1 MIKKVKL
8 LDCTLRDGGYI
19 NDWEFGHGVIVGTYK
34 RLDEAGVDYIEV
46 GFLDDRREFDI
57 NRTIMPNTESV
68 NKIFGGIEK
77 KHAIPVAMVDFGTC
91 SLDNIGPADSTF
103 IDGIRVI
110 FKKEKIEQ
118 ALPFCKAI
126 KEKGYKLF
134 IQAISITAYSDIEM
148 LEYVQK
154 INEIKPYAFSIV
166 DTYGLLDDKSL
177 TRYFRL
183 VDNNLDCEIK
193 MGYHDHNNF
202 QLAYSNTCKFLAYDT
217 DRELIGD
224 SSVYGM
230 GKSAG
235 NCATELLAMHLNNYF
250 HKNYNLSEIL
260 ECVDTYMMPIYQKTY
275 WGYKYDFYIAAM
287 HKVHPSYVADLL
299 SKKTLSISS
308 INEILASIPESKKL
322 LYDSSL
328 SVELYLNYQNHKIND
343 SSVYTSEIV
352 NNIRNRDIVILG
364 SGMSI
369 VKYVE
374 YINSYIKKSNAI
386 VFSVNFWEESIP
398 VDYIFMSNAKR
409 YGKLADMI
417 IGEHQIKTSEFIFT
431 SNVTPVNVQPK
442 YVLNYESLL
451 AKDSQIPDNA
461 LLLLLN
467 FLKKAGVDHVALAGF
482 DGYQHNQA
490 NYYRKGYEMSLTEDA
505 IDKRNN
511 QMSEALSSF
520 CQYLNIDFITPTL
533 YLISSG
539 K

>member
-1 MIKKVKL
+1 MIKNVKL

-19 NDWEFGHGVIVGTYK
+19 NDWEFGHGVITGMYK
-34 RLDEAGVDYIEV
+34 RLDEAGADYIEV

-57 NRTIMPNTESV
+57 NRTIMPNTDAI
-68 NKIFGGIEK
+68 NKIYGGIEK
-77 KHAIPVAMVDFGTC
+77 KHAIPVAMIDFGTC
-91 SLDNIGPADSTF
+91 SLDNIGPAVSTF

-183 VDNNLDCEIK
+183 IDNNLDPEIK

-202 QLAYSNTCKFLAYDT
+202 QLAFSNTCKFLAMDT
-217 DRELIGD
+217 DRELVGD

-235 NCATELLAMHLNNYF
+235 NCASELLGLHLNQYY

-260 ECVDTYMMPIYQKTY
+260 ECVDTYMMPIYQKYY
-275 WGYKYDFYIAAM
+275 WGYKYDFYLAAM
-287 HKVHPSYVADLL
+287 QGVHPTYVKDLL
-299 SKKTLSISS
+299 DKKTLSVSS
-308 INEILASIPESKKL
+308 INEILASIPEQKKL
-322 LYDSSL
+322 LYDKQL
-328 SVELYLNYQNHKIND
+328 SAEIYLNYQNHKIND
-343 SSVYTSEIV
+343 DEVYCSDFAKSLTNS
-352 NNIRNRDIVILG
+352 NILVLG
-364 SGMSI
+364 PGHT
-369 VKYVE
+369 VVDCLE
-374 YINSYIKKSNAI
+374 LIKQTASAENTI
-386 VFSVNFWEESIP
+386 VFSVNFCPELLP
-398 VDYIFMSNAKR
+398 VNYAFMSNAKR
-409 YGKLADMI
+409 YGKLADMLTD
-417 IGEHQIKTSEFIFT
+417 QKTMGDIQFIFT
-431 SNVTPVNVQPK
+431 SNVTPVDYKPK
-442 YVLNYESLL
+442 YTLNYESLL
-451 AKDSQIPDNA
+451 MKESACPDNA

-467 FLKKAGVDHVALAGF
+467 FLKKVGAKSVKLAGF
-482 DGYQHNQA
+482 DGYKLDEA
-490 NYYRKGYEMSLTEDA
+490 NYYRKGYEMTVDETA
-505 IDKRNN
+505 KIQRNE
-511 QMSEALSSF
+511 QMSEALSMF
-520 CQYLNIDFITPTL
+520 AKDMNLDFITPTI
-533 YLISSG
+533 YQV

>member
-1 MIKKVKL
+1 MIKNVKL

-19 NDWEFGHGVIVGTYK
+19 NDWEFGHGVITGMYK
-34 RLDEAGVDYIEV
+34 RLDDAGVDYIEV

-57 NRTIMPNTESV
+57 NRTIMPNTDAI
-68 NKIFGGIEK
+68 NKIYGNIK
-77 KHAIPVAMVDFGTC
+77 KKNAIPVAMIDFGTC

-148 LEYVQK
+148 LEYVHK
-154 INEIKPYAFSIV
+154 INEIKPFAFSIV

-183 VDNNLDCEIK
+183 IDNNLDPGIVV
-193 MGYHDHNNF
+193 GYHDHNNF

-217 DRELIGD
+217 DRELVGD

-235 NCATELLAMHLNNYF
+235 NCATELLGMHLNDYY

-260 ECVDTYMMPIYQKTY
+260 ECVDTYMMPIFQKAY

-287 HKVHPSYVADLL
+287 QKVHPTYVADLL

-308 INEILASIPESKKL
+308 INEILASIPEPKKL
-322 LYDSSL
+322 LYDNAL
-328 SVELYLNYQNHKIND
+328 SAEIYLNYQNHKIND
-343 SSVYTSEIV
+343 AAVYQSEFAQSLKESE
-352 NNIRNRDIVILG
+352 IVILG
-364 SGMSI
+364 PGQS
-369 VKYVE
+369 VVE
-374 YINSYIKKSNAI
+374 KKDDVIAFVREKKAV
-386 VFSVNFWEESIP
+386 VFAVNFCSESIHI
-398 VDYIFMSNAKR
+398 DYIFMSNAKR
-409 YGKLADMI
+409 YGNLADMLTDQK
-417 IGEHQIKTSEFIFT
+417 QIKDTEFVFT
-431 SNVTPVNVQPK
+431 SNVTPVDYQPK

-451 AKDSQIPDNA
+451 AYDTLQPDNA
-461 LLLLLN
+461 LFLLLN
-467 FLKKAGVDHVALAGF
+467 FLKRCGVKQVNLAGF
-482 DGYQHNQA
+482 DGYSSA
-490 NYYRKGYEMSLTEDA
+490 GDNYYNKSYEMPVDA
-505 IDKRNN
+505 NDANSRN
-511 QMSEALSSF
+511 QLMTDTLSTFNKDIKLSF
-520 CQYLNIDFITPTL
+520 VTPTKYIL
-533 YLISSG
+533 

>member
-1 MIKKVKL
+1 MIKSVKL

-19 NDWEFGHGVIVGTYK
+19 NDWEFGHGVIVGMYK
-34 RLDEAGVDYIEV
+34 RLDEAGADYIEV
-46 GFLDDRREFDI
+46 GFLDDRRAFDI
-57 NRTIMPNTESV
+57 NRTIMPNTEAI
-68 NKIFGGIEK
+68 NKIYGSIQK
-77 KHAIPVAMVDFGTC
+77 KNAIPVAMIDYGTC
-91 SLDNIGPADSTF
+91 SLESIGPADSTF

-110 FKKEKIEQ
+110 FKKEKIDQ

-134 IQAISITAYSDIEM
+134 IQAISITAYSDLEL

-183 VDNNLDCEIK
+183 VDNNLDPEIK

-217 DRELIGD
+217 DRELVGD

-235 NCATELLAMHLNNYF
+235 NCATELLSMHLNDYY

-260 ECVDTYMMPIYQKTY
+260 ECVDTYMMPIYQKSY

-287 HKVHPSYVADLL
+287 HKVHPTYVEDLL

-308 INEILASIPESKKL
+308 INEILAGIPQSKKL
-322 LYDSSL
+322 LYDKAL
-328 SVELYLNYQNHKIND
+328 SAELYLNYQNHKIND
-343 SSVYTSEIV
+343 DNVYNSELA
-352 NNIRNRDIVILG
+352 RNLLEKEIVILG
-364 SGMSI
+364 PGTTI
-369 VKYVE
+369 VEHAKDIY
-374 YINSYIKKSNAI
+374 SYIKDNDAVS
-386 VFSVNFWEESIP
+386 FSVNFSPDTIP

-409 YGKLADMI
+409 YGKLADMLTN
-417 IGEHQIKTSEFIFT
+417 QSLLMKSEFIFT
-431 SNVTPVNVQPK
+431 SNVTPVNYQPK
-442 YVLNYESLL
+442 YILNYESL
-451 AKDSQIPDNA
+451 ADYSQIPDNA

-467 FLKKAGVDHVALAGF
+467 FLKNVGVKRVSLAGF
-482 DGYQHNQA
+482 DGYKQNHS
-490 NYYRKGYEMSLTEDA
+490 NYYRKGYEMSIAENA
-505 IDKRNN
+505 IDVRNQ
-511 QMSEALSSF
+511 QMTDALSKVSKYIKIQF
-520 CQYLNIDFITPTL
+520 LTSTL
-533 YLISSG
+533 YTV

>member
-1 MIKKVKL
+1 MASNIKI

-19 NDWEFGHGVIVGTYK
+19 NDWEFGHGVITGMYK
-34 RLDEAGVDYIEV
+34 RLDESGVDYIEV

-57 NRTIMPNTESV
+57 HRTIMPNTEAI
-68 NKIFGGIEK
+68 NKIYGGIEK
-77 KHAIPVAMVDFGTC
+77 KHAIPVAMIDFGTC
-91 SLDNIGPADSTF
+91 SLDSIGPADTTF
-103 IDGIRVI
+103 IEGIRVI

-154 INEIKPYAFSIV
+154 INEVKPYAFSIV

-183 VDNNLDCEIK
+183 IDNNLDPEIV

-202 QLAYSNTCKFLAYDT
+202 QLAFSNTCKFLAMDT
-217 DRELIGD
+217 DRELVGD

-235 NCATELLAMHLNNYF
+235 NCASELLGLHLNQYY

-260 ECVDTYMMPIYQKTY
+260 ECVDTYMMPIYQKYY
-275 WGYKYDFYIAAM
+275 WGYKYDFYLAAM
-287 HKVHPSYVADLL
+287 QGVHPTYVKDLL
-299 SKKTLSISS
+299 DKKTLSVSS
-308 INEILASIPESKKL
+308 INEILSSIPEPKKL
-322 LYDSSL
+322 LYDKQLSL
-328 SVELYLNYQNHKIND
+328 DLYMNYQNHEIND
-343 SSVYTSEIV
+343 DDVYSSDLSLRLKS
-352 NNIRNRDIVILG
+352 NNVLILGPGRSLIGEQDKILDIIETQRPVIL
-364 SGMSI
+364 ST
-369 VKYVE
+369 
-374 YINSYIKKSNAI
+374 
-386 VFSVNFWEESIP
+386 NFFP
-398 VDYIFMSNAKR
+398 DNYHVDYIFMSNAKR

-417 IGEHQIKTSEFIFT
+417 TDKDKMKGVKLVLT
-431 SNVTPVNVQPK
+431 SNITPMDYSPN

-451 AKDSQIPDNA
+451 AKESECRDNS

-467 FLKKAGVDHVALAGF
+467 FLKKLGVKKVLLAGF
-482 DGYQHNQA
+482 DGYSIDEP
-490 NYYRKGYEMSLTEDA
+490 NYYRKGYEMSADSKL
-505 IDKRNN
+505 KVLRND
-511 QMSEALSSF
+511 QMTEALSRF
-520 CQYLNIDFITPTL
+520 AKDIEIEFITKTL
-533 YLISSG
+533 YQL

>member
-1 MIKKVKL
+1 MIKNVKL

-19 NDWEFGHGVIVGTYK
+19 NDWEFGHGVIIGMYK

-57 NRTIMPNTESV
+57 NRTIMPNTEAINNIYGS
-68 NKIFGGIEK
+68 IK
-77 KHAIPVAMVDFGTC
+77 KKNAIPVAMIDFGTC
-91 SLDNIGPADSTF
+91 SLDSIGPADSTF

-110 FKKEKIEQ
+110 FKKEKIDQ

-183 VDNNLDCEIK
+183 VDNNLDSEIK

-217 DRELIGD
+217 DRELVGD

-235 NCATELLAMHLNNYF
+235 NCATELLGMHLNDYY
-250 HKNYNLSEIL
+250 HKNYNLNEIL
-260 ECVDTYMMPIYQKTY
+260 ECVDTFMMPIYQKAY

-287 HKVHPSYVADLL
+287 HKVHPTYVADLL
-299 SKKTLSISS
+299 GKKTLSISS
-308 INEILASIPESKKL
+308 INEILASIPESKRLFYDRDL
-322 LYDSSL
+322 LA
-328 SVELYLNYQNHKIND
+328 ELYLNYQNHRIND
-343 SSVYTSEIV
+343 DCVYSSELVQDLKNHEIL
-352 NNIRNRDIVILG
+352 ILG
-364 SGMSI
+364 PGQSI
-369 VKYVE
+369 IEQAEKVSSFVK
-374 YINSYIKKSNAI
+374 NMGAI
-386 VFSVNFWEESIP
+386 IFSVNFYSELIP

-409 YGKLADMI
+409 YGKLADMLTDLN
-417 IGEHQIKTSEFIFT
+417 QARSFEFIFT
-431 SNVTPVNVQPK
+431 SNVTPVNYQPK
-442 YVLNYESLL
+442 YILNYESLL
-451 AKDSQIPDNA
+451 ANYSQIPDNA

-467 FLKKAGVDHVALAGF
+467 FLKKVDVKRVTLAGF
-482 DGYQHNQA
+482 DGYKKNHA
-490 NYYRKGYEMSLTEDA
+490 NYYRKGYEMSISENTIEL
-505 IDKRNN
+505 RNH
-511 QMSEALSSF
+511 QMSNALSLVNKDIKIEF
-520 CQYLNIDFITPTL
+520 LTPTL
-533 YLISSG
+533 YSI

>member
-1 MIKKVKL
+1 MIKNVKL

-19 NDWEFGHGVIVGTYK
+19 NDWDFGHGVIIGMYK

-57 NRTIMPNTESV
+57 NRTIMPNTEAI
-68 NKIFGGIEK
+68 NKIYSGIK
-77 KHAIPVAMVDFGTC
+77 KKNAIPVAMIDFGTC
-91 SLDNIGPADSTF
+91 SLDNIGPANSTF

-110 FKKEKIEQ
+110 FKKEKINQ

-134 IQAISITAYSDIEM
+134 IQAISVTAYSDIEM

-183 VDNNLDCEIK
+183 VDNNLDPEIK

-217 DRELIGD
+217 DRELVGD

-235 NCATELLAMHLNNYF
+235 NCATELLAMHLNDYYQK
-250 HKNYNLSEIL
+250 HYNLNEIL
-260 ECVDTYMMPIYQKTY
+260 ECIDTYMMPIYQKTY

-287 HKVHPSYVADLL
+287 QKVHPTYVADLL

-308 INEILASIPESKKL
+308 INEILASIPEPKKL
-322 LYDSSL
+322 HYDKSL
-328 SVELYLNYQNHKIND
+328 SEELYLNYQNHKIND
-343 SSVYTSEIV
+343 ESVYSSELCQKL
-352 NNIRNRDIVILG
+352 NSHEIVILG
-364 SGMSI
+364 PGISI
-369 VKYVE
+369 VEQAKN
-374 YINSYIKKSNAI
+374 INEHVKNKKAI
-386 VFSVNFWEESIP
+386 TFSVNFFPESIP

-409 YGKLADMI
+409 YGKLADMLTNQN
-417 IGEHQIKTSEFIFT
+417 QIKNSEFIFT
-431 SNVTPVNVQPK
+431 SNVTPVNYQPK
-442 YVLNYESLL
+442 YMLNYESLL
-451 AKDSQIPDNA
+451 ANYSQIPDNA

-467 FLKKAGVDHVALAGF
+467 FLKKVGVKKVSLAGF
-482 DGYQHNQA
+482 DGYKQNHA
-490 NYYRKGYEMSLTEDA
+490 NYYRKGYEMSIAENT
-505 IDKRNN
+505 IDIKNL
-511 QMSEALSSF
+511 QMTDALSSIS
-520 CQYLNIDFITPTL
+520 QDIYIDFLTPTL
-533 YLISSG
+533 YSI

>member
-1 MIKKVKL
+1 MIKNVKL

-19 NDWEFGHGVIVGTYK
+19 NDWEFGHGVITGMYK
-34 RLDEAGVDYIEV
+34 RLDDAGADYIEV
-46 GFLDDRREFDI
+46 GFLDDRRDFDI
-57 NRTIMPNTESV
+57 NRTIMPNTDAI
-68 NKIFGGIEK
+68 NKIYGGIDK
-77 KHAIPVAMVDFGTC
+77 KNAIPVAMIDFGTC
-91 SLDNIGPADSTF
+91 PLENIGPAESSF

-118 ALPFCKAI
+118 ALPYCKAI

-183 VDNNLDCEIK
+183 IDNNLDPEIK

-217 DRELIGD
+217 DRELVGD

-235 NCATELLAMHLNNYF
+235 NCPTELLCMHLNDYY

-260 ECVDTYMMPIYQKTY
+260 ECVDTYMMPIYQKVF

-287 HKVHPSYVADLL
+287 QKVHPSYVADLL
-299 SKKTLSISS
+299 RKKTLSISS
-308 INEILASIPESKKL
+308 INEILESIPEAKKL
-322 LYDSSL
+322 LYDKAL
-328 SVELYLNYQNHKIND
+328 SDELYLNYQNHKISD
-343 SSVYTSEIV
+343 TEVYQSDFANSLKGRE
-352 NNIRNRDIVILG
+352 IVILG
-364 SGMSI
+364 PGQSI
-369 VKYVE
+369 DEKKDDINAYVNE
-374 YINSYIKKSNAI
+374 KNAI
-386 VFSVNFWEESIP
+386 VFAVNFCVESIP
-398 VDYIFMSNAKR
+398 IHYIFMSNAKR
-409 YGKLADMI
+409 YGKFADMLTD
-417 IGEHQIKTSEFIFT
+417 HKYLKDSEFVFT
-431 SNVTPVNVQPK
+431 SNVTPVDYQPK

-451 AKDSQIPDNA
+451 ATETSKPDNA
-461 LLLLLN
+461 LFLLLN
-467 FLKKAGVDHVALAGF
+467 FLKRCGVKNVSLAGF
-482 DGYQHNQA
+482 DGYRA
-490 NYYRKGYEMSLTEDA
+490 SRCNYYRKGYEMPVDA
-505 IDKRNN
+505 NDVEVRNL
-511 QMSEALSSF
+511 QMSDALSIFNNDIKISF
-520 CQYLNIDFITPTL
+520 LTPTI
-533 YLISSG
+533 YVI